1 MEIFD
6 TQKAFDKI
14 QAPFMTKILKK
25 MKNRGN
31 YLNIIVKVMD
41 VKPTANLIFNGE
53 RLKGFPLISGM
64 N

>member
-1 MEIFD
+1 
-6 TQKAFDKI
+6 
-14 QAPFMTKILKK
+14 MTKILKK